1 MSPKLRA
8 AIAVLL
14 SVTPVLADSAAAEV
28 LFREGKKLL
37 AAGDV
42 AGACAKLAESNR
54 LESSSGTLI
63 NLADCHQ
70 KQGKTASAW
79 GEFLSA
85 SRVAKTQG
93 QAKRAEEAKK
103 RADDLES
110 QLSYVVVKVAER
122 VPNLKVERDDVTIED
137 ASFGTKLPV
146 DPGRHVLTASAVG
159 YKSWTKTFE
168 MKANGDVQEVVVPK
182 LEKDASAVVAPT
194 GTTTAA
200 PPGSATAAPTSTDT
214 SSPPPPP
221 KKSPVVGYVVG
232 GAGVVLTGVG
242 AFIGLSALSKYK
254 DADSACSSHK
264 GCSPAVAD
272 DYDSAKSKANISNV
286 AVGLGVVGIAVGAY
300 LVVSSK
306 KSETAIVV
314 APTVSHNTAGAAV
327 GGSF

>member
-1 MSPKLRA
+1 MLC
-8 AIAVLL
+8 
-14 SVTPVLADSAAAEV
+14 VTPVLADSAAAEV

-93 QAKRAEEAKK
+93 QTKRSEEAKK

-122 VPNLKVERDDVTIED
+122 VPNLKLERDDVTIED
-137 ASFGTKLPV
+137 ASLGTKLPV
-146 DPGRHVLTASAVG
+146 DPGRHTLIASAPG
-159 YKSWTKTFE
+159 YKSYTKTFE
-168 MKANGDVQEVVVPK
+168 MKANGDVQELIVPK
-182 LEKDASAVVAPT
+182 LEKDGSAVVAPT
-194 GTTTAA
+194 STGASSAA
-200 PPGSATAAPTSTDT
+200 PPASAAPTATDA
-214 SSPPPPP
+214 PPPTA

-242 AFIGLSALSKYK
+242 AVFGLSAMSKYK
-254 DADSACSSHK
+254 SADDACPSHK
-264 GCSPAVAD
+264 GCPSSVGD
-272 DYDSAKSKANISNV
+272 DYDSARSKANVANV
-286 AVGLGVVGIAVGAY
+286 AVGLGVIGIAVGAY
-300 LVVSSK
+300 LVVGAK
-306 KSETAIVV
+306 KSETAVV
-314 APTVSHNTAGAAV
+314 IAPTVAPNAAGAAM
-327 GGSF
+327 GGRF